1 MMDNLKG
8 IGFSDE
14 LINKL
19 IEKETVVPIT
29 YINDNIDNTR
39 SILAMIIDYGIQD
52 VNEYILLYTGLF
64 YLDYKKISEV
74 LSKVNMEEIKNKVKL
89 DEDYL
94 ANFIFDNIN

>member
-74 LSKVNMEEIKNKVKL
+74 LSKENMEEIKNKVKL